1 MKSHSLILICLII
14 FVLFLFFLI
23 DSGQKNQ
30 SIESSQKNQS
40 IESSQKNPSNE
51 LDKKILLERKFR
63 RDISLYISK
72 SKNETNPLKSEVY
85 RNYAM
90 SNLYFLKPFISD
102 DEYSLISESIK
113 NGLSKSN
120 LQRYINPEIILTIID
135 SNNN

>member
-23 DSGQKNQ
+23 DSG
-30 SIESSQKNQS
+30 QKNQS

-120 LQRYINPEIILTIID
+120 LQRYINPEIILTILD